1 MFIYEKYCSNRT
13 LEIYYVRDFTKTK
26 AEKLVVYSN
35 KLRKKVRLEY
45 DGNVAEVL
53 SGEAR
58 KSTVRKSI

>member
-1 MFIYEKYCSNRT
+1 
-13 LEIYYVRDFTKTK
+13 VRDFTKTK